1 MGMGYGGR
9 DSAATIIGGE
19 GGVRRGKYTLPPPTP
34 SVWVR
39 GGGKEERKES
49 SSSPNKPSFRT
60 CIRIH
65 TTEWT
70 ADRHKR
76 DLRRLLPL
84 LSSPFPLIHPL
95 FRYSILVCH
104 STFLIDRTLS
114 SCTLSGGNLT
124 LSERKAKVA
133 HKQYFFFGETWFV
146 LGKFSLSYPTKKIK
160 AFLTCF

>member
-1 MGMGYGGR
+1 MGYGGR
-9 DSAATIIGGE
+9 DSAATIIGGRRGE
-19 GGVRRGKYTLPPPTP
+19 RRGKY
-34 SVWVR
+34 
-39 GGGKEERKES
+39 S
-49 SSSPNKPSFRT
+49 SSAHAFGVGQRRGKRREK
-60 CIRIH
+60 RILLLPQQTILSDMH
-65 TTEWT
+65 TYTEWT